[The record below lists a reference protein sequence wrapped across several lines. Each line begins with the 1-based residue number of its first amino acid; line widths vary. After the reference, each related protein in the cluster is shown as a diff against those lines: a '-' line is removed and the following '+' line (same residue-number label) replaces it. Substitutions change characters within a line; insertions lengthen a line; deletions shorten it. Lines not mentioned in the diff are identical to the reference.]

1 MKLAQINTPHNKI
14 KINMLSMKKL
24 NLYISDMSFYN
35 WANGRKMPSRP
46 YAVLLR
52 NAGVEDI

>member
-1 MKLAQINTPHNKI
+1 
-14 KINMLSMKKL
+14 MLSMKKL

-35 WANGRKMPSRP
+35 WANGHKMPSRP
-46 YAVLLR
+46 YAVILR